1 MLEQF
6 MEKKKEEAVTILNA
20 DNMLTEEAKCLAG
33 ASENGPAAEKKK
45 TDTKMDDVTHGK
57 GPENLL
63 GASENEAVDE
73 EKETEKNM
81 DDETRGKQPGNLLGA
96 SENGPAAEKKE
107 TDTKM
112 DDVTCGKEPENVLV
126 ASENE
131 AVDEKKETDKKMDDE
146 TQRKQPGNLLAC
158 ENEAVDEKKE
168 TDKKMDDETQRK
180 QPGNLLGASENGPSG
195 EKKEVERKMD
205 DITHG
210 KEPENVLDQFRPGPM
225 ASETLMEEPMCLI
238 QNSTRGALQ
247 VNPQAVKILEGIT
260 QPVVVV
266 AIVGLSRTGKSYLLN
281 SLAGKRKGER
291 PGVMCPLLSYFL
303 LLSGAHS
310 YLGQVYCVCLYEIHP
325 LFPGFSLGSTIQ
337 SHTQGIWMWCVPHPG
352 KPDHILVLLD
362 TEGLGGVEKV
372 S

>member
-96 SENGPAAEKKE
+96 SENEPAGEKKETDTKMDDEAHRKEPENVLGASENGPAAEKKE

-112 DDVTCGKEPENVLV
+112 DDVTCGKEPENV
-126 ASENE
+126 
-131 AVDEKKETDKKMDDE
+131 
-146 TQRKQPGNLLAC
+146 
-158 ENEAVDEKKE
+158 
-168 TDKKMDDETQRK
+168 
-180 QPGNLLGASENGPSG
+180 LGASENGPSG

-281 SLAGKRKGER
+281 SLAGKRKG
-291 PGVMCPLLSYFL
+291 
-303 LLSGAHS
+303 
-310 YLGQVYCVCLYEIHP
+310 
-325 LFPGFSLGSTIQ
+325 FSLGSTIQ

>member
-63 GASENEAVDE
+63 GASENEPAGE
-73 EKETEKNM
+73 KKETDTKM
-81 DDETRGKQPGNLLGA
+81 DDEAHRKEPENVLGA